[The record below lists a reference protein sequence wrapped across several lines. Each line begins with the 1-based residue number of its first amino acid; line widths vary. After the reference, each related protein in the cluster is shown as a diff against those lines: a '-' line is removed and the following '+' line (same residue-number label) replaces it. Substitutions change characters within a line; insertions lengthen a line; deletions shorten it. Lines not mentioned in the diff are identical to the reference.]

1 MAYLQLA
8 EDNPYNRL
16 AEGNPLK
23 NYIFIPA
30 GMFGMTSDQY
40 VREDFFDDLPA
51 EQYKQVIVTLAPYQN
66 QGMSAIGAIAG
77 IGLNLAKKL
86 VQRRAERVASG
97 TAKPIF
103 KAGGLVDR
111 IKDKLA
117 TAKATTATTDV
128 NNVQT
133 KAVAPFNVE
142 GSASIGG
149 TNVDFSTSGGTKES
163 FFTKYKTPIL
173 IGGGL
178 LVVAGGYYLLKGKK
192 RR

>member
-8 EDNPYNRL
+8 EENPYNRL

-30 GMFGMTSDQY
+30 GMFGMSSDQY
-40 VREDFFDDLPA
+40 VREDFFDDLPT
-51 EQYKQVIVTLAPYQN
+51 EQYQQVIATLAPYQN
-66 QGMSAIGAIAG
+66 QGMSAVGAIAG
-77 IGLNLAKKL
+77 IGINLAKNLIK
-86 VQRRAERVASG
+86 RRAERVASG

-103 KAGGLVDR
+103 KAGGIVDR

-117 TAKATTATTDV
+117 IAKATTAPTDV
-128 NNVQT
+128 NNVMT
-133 KAVAPFNVE
+133 KTAPPFNVE
-142 GSASIGG
+142 GSANIGG

-163 FFTKYKTPIL
+163 FFTKYKTPLL
-173 IGGGL
+173 IGGGVL
-178 LVVAGGYYLLKGKK
+178 LVGGIYLATRKK

>member
-30 GMFGMTSDQY
+30 GMFGMQSDQY

-77 IGLNLAKKL
+77 IGLNLAKNLIK
-86 VQRRAERVASG
+86 RRAERVASG

-103 KAGGLVDR
+103 KSGGLVDR

-142 GSASIGG
+142 GSAQIGG

-163 FFTKYKTPIL
+163 FFTKYKTPLL
-173 IGGGL
+173 IGGGIVL
-178 LVVAGGYYLLKGKK
+178 IGGIYLATRKK
-192 RR
+192 RK

>member
-51 EQYKQVIVTLAPYQN
+51 EQYKQVILTLAPYQN

-77 IGLNLAKKL
+77 VGLNLAKNLIK
-86 VQRRAERVASG
+86 RRAERVASG

-103 KAGGLVDR
+103 KAGGIVDR
-111 IKDKLA
+111 IKGKIQ

-149 TNVDFSTSGGTKES
+149 TNVDFSTSGGETKQS
-163 FFTKYKTPIL
+163 FFTKYKTPLL

-178 LVVAGGYYLLKGKK
+178 VLVGGIYLATRKK